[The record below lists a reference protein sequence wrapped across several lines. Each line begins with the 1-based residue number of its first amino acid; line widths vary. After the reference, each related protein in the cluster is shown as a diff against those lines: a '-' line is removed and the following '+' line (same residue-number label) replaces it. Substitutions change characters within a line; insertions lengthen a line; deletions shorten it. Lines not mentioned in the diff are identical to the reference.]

1 MTGHVTLPCE
11 VYTFIFDNEF
21 YLNIIENISLHS

>member
-11 VYTFIFDNEF
+11 VDIRYIHFWQW
-21 YLNIIENISLHS
+21 LHMVSWCSSWM